1 MVDYVGLAGLIIGVV
16 GALGTC
22 ATALH
27 IKLKS
32 NCCEC
37 CQLECIEE
45 QIKRRN
51 TVSTPPRSPTISHP
65 KDLRK
70 IVDTEPVQEV

>member
-1 MVDYVGLAGLIIGVV
+1 MVDYVGLAGLIIAVIS
-16 GALGTC
+16 ALAGC

-37 CQLECIEE
+37 CQLECIEQE
-45 QIKRRN
+45 IKRRQTIN
-51 TVSTPPRSPTISHP
+51 TPPRSPTISPP

-70 IVDTEPVQEV
+70 IVDTTTVEEV